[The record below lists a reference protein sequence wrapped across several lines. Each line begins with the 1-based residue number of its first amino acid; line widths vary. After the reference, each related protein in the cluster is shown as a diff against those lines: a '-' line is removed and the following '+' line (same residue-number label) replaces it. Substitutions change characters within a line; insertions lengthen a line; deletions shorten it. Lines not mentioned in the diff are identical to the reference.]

1 MRRVSV
7 DMALCDRIVRHV
19 DSLRGLLPARLI
31 NLVIAIFGRTWADM
45 MLGNKRRELRLT
57 EDLKFSLRCLDT
69 VILDLLVFGDL
80 PEDTTVKLYKDFST
94 LKTLI
99 G

>member
-1 MRRVSV
+1 MKRVSV

-19 DSLRGLLPARLI
+19 DNLRGLVPPRLT
-31 NLVIAIFGRTWADM
+31 NLVLAIFGRTWADM

-69 VILDLLVFGDL
+69 VILDLLLFGDL
-80 PEDTTVKLYKDFST
+80 PEEITILLYKDFST

-99 G
+99 S